1 MLILLKE
8 EDKQPL
14 YMQIYRQI
22 RDQITAGQLP
32 PGQRLPSTR
41 SLSAELAVG
50 RNTIESAYAQL
61 AVEGYVASRPGSG
74 HIVQKIPQLALAPR
88 PGTAPKA
95 RPVPPPPPAAD
106 GLLCDFQYGHLDA
119 RDFPLN
125 LWRRLT
131 AQALA
136 ELSPED
142 FSVYGS
148 GKGDYSLRWEI
159 CQYLRRA
166 RGVQCAPD
174 QVMLCAGTTC
184 ALGFLGQLLLPLHR
198 HVAVE
203 DPGYPNAR
211 DTFSKCGFAV
221 LPVPVEKDGLDVAA
235 LYSSGARVVYTTP
248 SHQFPTGAVMSIQ
261 KRRRLLHWARQTG
274 GLIIEDDYDS
284 EFRYHTRPVPSI
296 ASIQPDA
303 QVIYMGTLS
312 KILSP
317 GLRASYLVL
326 PPALAARYEQQF
338 DDHPASV
345 PIIEQKVLQLFLGS
359 EQWEAHLRRACTANR
374 KKHDLLIQCLKEAL
388 PHFTIHGENAGLH
401 ILLQAP
407 PPLGENA
414 LISRAREQGVRVYPV
429 SRYWMNRQRYSGDM
443 VLLGFGSLTEQQIR
457 QGVARLA
464 QAWGGQ

>member
-1 MLILLKE
+1 
-8 EDKQPL
+8 
-14 YMQIYRQI
+14 
-22 RDQITAGQLP
+22 
-32 PGQRLPSTR
+32 
-41 SLSAELAVG
+41 
-50 RNTIESAYAQL
+50 
-61 AVEGYVASRPGSG
+61 
-74 HIVQKIPQLALAPR
+74 
-88 PGTAPKA
+88 
-95 RPVPPPPPAAD
+95 
-106 GLLCDFQYGHLDA
+106 
-119 RDFPLN
+119 
-125 LWRRLT
+125 
-131 AQALA
+131 
-136 ELSPED
+136 
-142 FSVYGS
+142 
-148 GKGDYSLRWEI
+148 
-159 CQYLRRA
+159 
-166 RGVQCAPD
+166 
-174 QVMLCAGTTC
+174 
-184 ALGFLGQLLLPLHR
+184 
-198 HVAVE
+198 
-203 DPGYPNAR
+203 
-211 DTFSKCGFAV
+211 
-221 LPVPVEKDGLDVAA
+221 
-235 LYSSGARVVYTTP
+235 
-248 SHQFPTGAVMSIQ
+248 MSIQ

-429 SRYWMNRQRYSGDM
+429 SRYWMNKQRYSGDM